1 MKNILTLIL
10 CLFFTEIS
18 YSVNPEYI
26 LKAGNAVQTGAN
38 SLEFD
43 IVIIHTNSSNSTF
56 EYAGG
61 QYFFDFNLNISNGGA
76 LIYSIVDSDLPLHLQ
91 PRNPLVYTT
100 GGEMQLRLS
109 TNVIPSP
116 GQGYVISNLLTGTK
130 LVRMKLM
137 TNSGSF
143 DVQYLSLR
151 WRNGPENPYTKIYS
165 FENSVFTEITDPSN
179 HSIDSLNNPLPVEL
193 ASFIAE
199 INDNNAELKW
209 STSNELNNS
218 GFEVERR
225 DLKDQSF
232 KKIGFL
238 QGAGTISEMKNYSFT
253 DKYLNTG
260 SYKYRLKQLDFNGNF
275 TYFDLDQLVSIN
287 IPNAFKL
294 EQNYPN
300 PFNPET
306 IIRYQLTAEK
316 NVSLRVYDN
325 LGKEVYQLVKTI
337 QKAGSYSVKFE
348 GENLPGGV
356 YFYRLDAGD
365 YTDTKRMILIK

>member
-43 IVIIHTNSSNSTF
+43 LVIIHTNSSNSTF

-143 DVQYLSLR
+143 DVQYFSLR

-238 QGAGTISEMKNYSFT
+238 QGAGTISEIKNYSFT

-316 NVSLRVYDN
+316 NVSLRIYDN
-325 LGKEVYQLVKTI
+325 LGKEVDQLVKTI

-356 YFYRLDAGD
+356 YFSN
-365 YTDTKRMILIK
+365 TKK